1 MDIRIEDKL
10 LIDARTLNTVRE
22 FAPSRDVSEKL
33 CDFLSA
39 IGDGTRLKILS
50 ALAITD
56 MCVNDLSIGL
66 GLNQTT
72 VSHQLKNLRS
82 VGLVKYRRQGKI
94 NFYSLRDKRV
104 VTLLNLVTDLV
115 G

>member
-1 MDIRIEDKL
+1 MKGGRGI
-10 LIDARTLNTVRE
+10 
-22 FAPSRDVSEKL
+22 EKL

-39 IGDGTRLKILS
+39 LGDGTRLKILS
-50 ALAITD
+50 ALAIKD